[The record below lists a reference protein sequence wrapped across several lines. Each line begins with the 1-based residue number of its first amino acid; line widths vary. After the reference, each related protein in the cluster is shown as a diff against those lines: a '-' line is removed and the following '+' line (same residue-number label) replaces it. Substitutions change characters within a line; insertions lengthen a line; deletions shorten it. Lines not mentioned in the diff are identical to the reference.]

1 MYEINTLSNG
11 LRIIRERIPFVR
23 SVSVGLWIGTG
34 SMHET
39 PEESGLS
46 HFLEHMLFKGTEK
59 RTARDIAEAMDSIG
73 GHINAFTSKECTC
86 YYAKVMD
93 EHVSIALDVLSD
105 LALNATLSEAELNK
119 ERSVIL
125 EEIAMVEDSPE
136 DLVHDLLTE
145 TLFTGNP
152 LSKPILGTTEKVE
165 HYTRADL
172 DHYRNTHYQPHNT
185 VLAVAGNYD
194 PATLDALID
203 QYFGSWKDGEP
214 FIYVPSE
221 KCFSPKAV
229 KRSKDI
235 EQVHLCLGFPGV
247 AMGDPD
253 VYALSIL
260 NGLFGGGMSSR
271 LFQRIRE
278 ELGMAY
284 AVYSFPTVFPGCGL
298 FTLYAGTSSQHVE
311 IVLSQ
316 LRKETTKLMAEGIS
330 ESEFNMAR
338 EQLKGSYILGLESS
352 SSRMSNIGRN
362 LLLLGHVK
370 DEQEVLDKI
379 AACTIDDVMRVAGD
393 VLLKPHGAAAVGR
406 DAADIPDDWLIV

>member
-1 MYEINTLSNG
+1 MYEINELSNG
-11 LRIIRERIPFVR
+11 LRVIRERIPFAR
-23 SVSVGLWIGTG
+23 SISVGLWIGTG

-39 PEESGLS
+39 PEENGLS

-59 RTARDIAEAMDSIG
+59 RSARDIAEAMDAIG
-73 GHINAFTSKECTC
+73 GQINAFTSKECTC

-93 EHVSIALDVLSD
+93 EHVSTALDVISD
-105 LALNATLSEAELNK
+105 MALNATLNEVELNK

-136 DLVHDLLTE
+136 DLVHDMLTE
-145 TLFTGNP
+145 ALFKGSP
-152 LSKPILGTTEKVE
+152 LAQSILGTTERIE
-165 HYTRADL
+165 HYTSGDL
-172 DHYRNTHYQPHNT
+172 DRYRKTHYRPRNA
-185 VLAVAGNYD
+185 VLAVAGHYD
-194 PATLDALID
+194 EAELEKLID
-203 QYFGSWKDGEP
+203 QYFGGWQGGDP
-214 FIYVPSE
+214 FVAP
-221 KCFSPKAV
+221 KCEQRFNAVAV
-229 KRSKDI
+229 KRTKDI

-247 AMGDPD
+247 ALGNPD

-260 NGLFGGGMSSR
+260 NNLFGGGMSSR

-298 FTLYAGTSSQHVE
+298 FTMYAGTSLQHAEV
-311 IVLSQ
+311 VLSQ
-316 LRKETTKLMAEGIS
+316 LRKETTRLMSEGVRD
-330 ESEFNMAR
+330 SEFAMAR
-338 EQLKGSYILGLESS
+338 EQLKGSYILSLEGT

-362 LLLLGHVK
+362 LLLLGRVHN
-370 DEQEVLDKI
+370 EEEVLKRI

-406 DAADIPDDWLIV
+406 DADSLPTDWLIA